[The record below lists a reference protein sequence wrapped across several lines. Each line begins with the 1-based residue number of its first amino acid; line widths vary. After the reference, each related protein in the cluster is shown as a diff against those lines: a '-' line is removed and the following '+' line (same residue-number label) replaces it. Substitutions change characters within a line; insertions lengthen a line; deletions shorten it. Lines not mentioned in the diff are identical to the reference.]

1 MGVRRRLSD
10 AGAKAA
16 AVAAARAA
24 PPGTAPAIDPRW
36 EYYLLAPGYGRGYD
50 LVNPGRKLPSG
61 CCSYALQFGVHKVR
75 VRVLPKKKC
84 YEIYDSPPATSPCKC
99 SVKQNG
105 KLTVGWFGDIKHA
118 WHIVLGV
125 LGIGGTPSPII

>member
-10 AGAKAA
+10 DEAMAA

-24 PPGTAPAIDPRW
+24 PRGTAPAIDPRW

-50 LVNPGRKLPSG
+50 LVNPGRKLSPD
-61 CCSYALQFGVHKVR
+61 CCSYALQVGVHKVK
-75 VRVLPKKKC
+75 VSVVLKKKC
-84 YEIYDSPPATSPCKC
+84 YEICDSPPATAQCKC

-105 KLTVGWFGDIKHA
+105 KLTVGW
-118 WHIVLGV
+118 LSRR
-125 LGIGGTPSPII
+125 SPII